1 MFAWKLKFMSLTV
14 SCSMLGKETLE
25 KVVKYV

>member
-14 SCSMLGKETLE
+14 SYSMLGKETLE